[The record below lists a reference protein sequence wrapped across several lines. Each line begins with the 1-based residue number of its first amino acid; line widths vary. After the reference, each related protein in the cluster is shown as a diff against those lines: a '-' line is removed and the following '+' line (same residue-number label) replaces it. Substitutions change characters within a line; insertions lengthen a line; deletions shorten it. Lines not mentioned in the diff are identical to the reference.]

1 MRAGRIGS
9 SRALGSTCMGT
20 PHTARDTLST
30 VCPKCPYTLSGGG
43 VPKQTSW
50 FHCFLPF
57 SRKIECLAWLDE
69 VGKDG
74 AGLPCIR

>member
-30 VCPKCPYTLSGGG
+30 VCPKYPYTLSAGG
-43 VPKQTSW
+43 VPKQTS
-50 FHCFLPF
+50 
-57 SRKIECLAWLDE
+57 LDKGHP
-69 VGKDG
+69 VRSAKSF
-74 AGLPCIR
+74 